1 MLNSPEGLAGSHFF
15 DTESPPMPTP
25 ETVLLVENVSKRYE
39 IYEHPQDRLRQ
50 FFVPRLQR
58 VLPSSWRRQRPFY
71 SEFWALRDFS
81 VRLRRGDALGI
92 LGKNGAGKSTLLQIV
107 AGTLAPTSGSVA
119 VSGKVAAL
127 LELGSGFSP
136 EFTGR
141 ENVRMNAA
149 LLGLSAAEIE
159 DRFPAIAQ
167 FADIGEFMEQP
178 VKTYSSGM
186 LMRLAFAV
194 QTAVEPELLIV
205 DEALAVGD
213 ARFQK
218 KCFSRLAQLREQGT
232 TILFV
237 THDTSTI
244 LLFCTR
250 AVILEHG
257 SIHAEG
263 DPQRIAR
270 EYHKLLFGDAGE
282 QQRPRSAIEPVREPS
297 ETVTLDESQDVSR
310 STPLGL
316 KSRAEEAIRE
326 VRYGSGEAEIT
337 EVGLRDPDGEPTR
350 IIETNTNCEAYFR
363 ATLLV
368 SVSNPVSYGFIISN
382 ARGIEVYGTKSG
394 LYSKSIPPSPP
405 GTSFECRLR
414 FHVRLVPGRYF
425 LTAALAHDDDRSKDQ
440 FLDYRFDA
448 CEFEVIGP
456 IRTFT
461 SSLTD
466 LGAELTHSSL
476 GEFTSDRVSV
486 SSSNPQ

>member
-1 MLNSPEGLAGSHFF
+1 MQSSDELAASRSVNW
-15 DTESPPMPTP
+15 ESSTAPTP

-39 IYEHPQDRLRQ
+39 IYERPQDRLRQ
-50 FFVPRLQR
+50 FFIPRLQR

-136 EFTGR
+136 DFTGR
-141 ENVRMNAA
+141 ENVRLNAA
-149 LLGLSAAEIE
+149 LLGLSAAEV
-159 DRFPAIAQ
+159 DYRFPAIAQ
-167 FADIGEFMEQP
+167 FADIGEFMDQP

-194 QTAVEPELLIV
+194 QTTVEPDLLIV

-250 AVILEHG
+250 AIILEHG
-257 SIHAEG
+257 RVHAEG
-263 DPQRIAR
+263 DPQKIAR
-270 EYHKLLFGDAGE
+270 EYHKLLFGSVSQHTHGRQANGVTGYDTTKRDKVVE
-282 QQRPRSAIEPVREPS
+282 QESGMQSARHDSGVDTQI
-297 ETVTLDESQDVSR
+297 T
-310 STPLGL
+310 GN
-316 KSRAEEAIRE
+316 E
-326 VRYGSGEAEIT
+326 VRYGSKEAEII
-337 EVGLRDPDGEPTR
+337 EIGVRDPGGASSAV
-350 IIETNTNCEAYFR
+350 IETQTTCEAYFR
-363 ATLLV
+363 LTFRNATTH
-368 SVSNPVSYGFIISN
+368 PIAYGFTISN
-382 ARGIEVYGTKSG
+382 VRGIEVYGTKSG
-394 LYSKSIPPSPP
+394 LYSTSIPPSAI
-405 GTSFECRLR
+405 GAEYECRLK
-414 FHVRLVPGRYF
+414 FVVRLVPGRYF
-425 LTAALAHDDDRSKDQ
+425 LSVALAHDDDRSGDQ

-448 CEFEVIGP
+448 FEFQVIGP

-461 SSLTD
+461 TSLTD
-466 LGAELTHSSL
+466 LDAHLTHINIERNEREARPGAASS
-476 GEFTSDRVSV
+476 
-486 SSSNPQ
+486 PY

>member
-1 MLNSPEGLAGSHFF
+1 MQSSDELAASRSV
-15 DTESPPMPTP
+15 DWESSKAPTP

-39 IYEHPQDRLRQ
+39 IYERPQDRLRQ
-50 FFVPRLQR
+50 FFIPRLQR

-107 AGTLAPTSGSVA
+107 AGTLAPTFGSVG
-119 VSGKVAAL
+119 VSGKIAAL

-136 EFTGR
+136 DFTGR
-141 ENVRMNAA
+141 ENIRLNAA
-149 LLGLSAAEIE
+149 LLGLSAAEI
-159 DRFPAIAQ
+159 DYRFPAIAQ

-218 KCFSRLAQLREQGT
+218 KCFTRLSQLREQGT

-250 AVILEHG
+250 AIILEHG
-257 SIHAEG
+257 RIHAEG
-263 DPQRIAR
+263 DPHRIAR
-270 EYHKLLFGDAGE
+270 EYHKLLFGTADE
-282 QQRPRSAIEPVREPS
+282 QQRSRNAIEPVRRPTEG
-297 ETVTLDESQDVSR
+297 VTPDQSR
-310 STPLGL
+310 GL
-316 KSRAEEAIRE
+316 SRPATTGADPMAEDAGRE

-337 EVGLRDPDGEPTR
+337 EVGLRDPDDQPTR

-363 ATLLV
+363 ATFLV
-368 SVSNPVSYGFIISN
+368 SMSKPVSYGFIISN
-382 ARGIEVYGTKSG
+382 VRGIEVYGTKSA
-394 LYSKSIPPSPP
+394 LYFKSIPPNPLR
-405 GTSFECRLR
+405 TSYECRLR
-414 FHVRLVPGRYF
+414 FNVRLVPGRYF

-448 CEFEVIGP
+448 LEFEVIGP

-466 LGAELTHSSL
+466 LGAELTHVPL
-476 GEFTSDRVSV
+476 VEFASEGLSD
-486 SSSNPQ
+486 SSSNHH